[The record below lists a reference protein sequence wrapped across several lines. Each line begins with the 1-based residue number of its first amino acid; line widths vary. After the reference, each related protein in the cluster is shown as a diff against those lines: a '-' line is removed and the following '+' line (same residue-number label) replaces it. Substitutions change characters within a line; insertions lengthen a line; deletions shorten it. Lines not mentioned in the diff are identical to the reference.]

1 VFGVSELLG
10 YWVTGLLGYW
20 VIGLLGYWVTGLLG
34 YWVTKL
40 LSCGEIF
47 NINNSKSKTE
57 LAFNPAIY

>member
-10 YWVTGLLGYW
+10 YWV
-20 VIGLLGYWVTGLLG
+20 IGLLG

>member
-10 YWVTGLLGYW
+10 YWVIGLLGGLLGYW
-20 VIGLLGYWVTGLLG
+20 VTWVTGLLG